1 MREDKVLILERS
13 DLLDM
18 FKDKY
23 FSLIDFSD
31 FSLSYHR
38 MYEQSLILFI
48 EDKTKG
54 KKKAPQKWG
63 SSICYVQFNYLEASA
78 VAKTCSS
85 SLEDINKSYS
95 SCEMASF

>member
-18 FKDKY
+18 FKDKD

-31 FSLSYHR
+31 FSLSYQR

-48 EDKTKG
+48 DDNGETKILKNRLG
-54 KKKAPQKWG
+54 
-63 SSICYVQFNYLEASA
+63 Y
-78 VAKTCSS
+78 
-85 SLEDINKSYS
+85 
-95 SCEMASF
+95 

>member
-31 FSLSYHR
+31 FSLSYQR
-38 MYEQSLILFI
+38 MYEQSLILFFDDNGEI
-48 EDKTKG
+48 RILKNRFG
-54 KKKAPQKWG
+54 
-63 SSICYVQFNYLEASA
+63 Y
-78 VAKTCSS
+78 
-85 SLEDINKSYS
+85 
-95 SCEMASF
+95 